1 MFRPQ
6 RNLYTGGSIFSY
18 WSYKLILKSTVATW
32 VTCERILKCWHNF
45 LTDVFCWI
53 WNFLL
58 SNSFIGSPVSS
69 FILNLGGK
77 GMLGMLEAGGV
88 ETELGLEVCNQDRQ
102 VSSPSSSSSSSSK
115 EVDKLPAASQF
126 VASCFARSL
135 TPGRLIWGR
144 ISFSQSNGVLFALIQ
159 GPQPTYSWASKAR
172 HLFAPL
178 CLWQLDLGENF
189 DTLMLR
195 NSFW

>member
-6 RNLYTGGSIFSY
+6 RNLYTGGGGGHFLY
-18 WSYKLILKSTVATW
+18 WSKRLILKSTVAMW

-77 GMLGMLEAGGV
+77 GMLGMLEAGGM
-88 ETELGLEVCNQDRQ
+88 ETELGLEVCNQERQ
-102 VSSPSSSSSSSSK
+102 VSSSSSSSSSSSK

-126 VASCFARSL
+126 VASCLARSL
-135 TPGRLIWGR
+135 TPGRLIWSR
-144 ISFSQSNGVLFALIQ
+144 ISFSQSDGVLFALIQ
-159 GPQPTYSWASKAR
+159 GPQPTCSWEKR
-172 HLFAPL
+172 RGTCLLHFA
-178 CLWQLDLGENF
+178 CDV
-189 DTLMLR
+189 
-195 NSFW
+195 